1 MRTTRTPTTT
11 SASSFA
17 RTGRVAD
24 AEAAYRAAIEIDPDH
39 ADAHHNLGVLLN
51 GLGRAREA
59 ARCFSK
65 VITLRPKHPEARRL
79 LALAHYTLGEVD
91 KAIDIFDEWL
101 REEPDDPIAR
111 HMLAACSGRDV
122 PERASDAFIETTFDS
137 FAASFDAKLA
147 SLAYRA
153 PALVAEMLA
162 RAGVDASRSL
172 DVVDAGCGT
181 GLCGPL
187 VAPYA
192 RRLVGVD
199 LSEAMLARARE
210 RNVYDELVKR
220 ELTAYLQDFPGSFD
234 VIVSA
239 DTLVYF
245 GPLEAV
251 AAAAA
256 NALRPGGVLV
266 FTVEE
271 LSGTA
276 SDAGYSLSPN
286 GRYQHS
292 PDYLE
297 RVLADAG
304 LQSEILPA
312 ELRLEAGEPVAGLVV
327 RSHGSTGSP
336 LSEPPSHPSF
346 SVSSATPPTRHE
358 LGVTRPPHPRN
369 RDGSGPV
376 SGARLVPGGGA

>member
-1 MRTTRTPTTT
+1 MAP
-11 SASSFA
+11 
-17 RTGRVAD
+17 
-24 AEAAYRAAIEIDPDH
+24 
-39 ADAHHNLGVLLN
+39 
-51 GLGRAREA
+51 
-59 ARCFSK
+59 
-65 VITLRPKHPEARRL
+65 
-79 LALAHYTLGEVD
+79 
-91 KAIDIFDEWL
+91 
-101 REEPDDPIAR
+101 EEPDDPIAR
-111 HMLAACSGRDV
+111 HMLAACSGRNV
-122 PERASDAFIETTFDS
+122 PGRASDAFIETTFDS

-153 PALVAEMLA
+153 PTLVAEMLA
-162 RAGVDASRSL
+162 RSGVDASRSL
-172 DVVDAGCGT
+172 HVVDAGCGT

-192 RRLVGVD
+192 RHLVGVD

-210 RNVYDELVKR
+210 RNVYDELVRR
-220 ELTAYLQDFPGSFD
+220 ELTVYLQDSPGSFD

-245 GPLEAV
+245 GALDAI

-271 LSGTA
+271 LSGTTRQ
-276 SDAGYSLSPN
+276 AGYSLSPN

-292 PDYLE
+292 LGYLE

-327 RSHGSTGSP
+327 RST
-336 LSEPPSHPSF
+336 
-346 SVSSATPPTRHE
+346 AAQTR
-358 LGVTRPPHPRN
+358 L
-369 RDGSGPV
+369 
-376 SGARLVPGGGA
+376 